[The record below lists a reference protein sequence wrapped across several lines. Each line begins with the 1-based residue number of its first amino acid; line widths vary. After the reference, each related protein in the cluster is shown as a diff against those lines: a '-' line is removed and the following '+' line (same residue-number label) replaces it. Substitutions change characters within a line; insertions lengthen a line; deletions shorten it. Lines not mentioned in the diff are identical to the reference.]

1 MMFKSKSIAIVICTL
16 LFSIHLS
23 SQRYGIVAK
32 DMDVKA
38 KPSKKAKV
46 IGQIKKNDKVP
57 LLDEVDGH
65 FKIKTAEGEGFIKY
79 KHISKIEYGTVS
91 GADLSDYSGIVIE
104 PLNKAY
110 QEFDPL
116 LIDMISDTRLS
127 YISFGEFES
136 IPESERCKVLIATP
150 YVDYPE
156 IFELQEV
163 KFSLKVTDC
172 NGEAIAAYKKK
183 KWANALNP
191 DKVIRGV
198 INKTIKA
205 FKEDL

>member
-1 MMFKSKSIAIVICTL
+1 MSPTLFKSISIAIFICISS
-16 LFSIHLS
+16 FLS
-23 SQRYGIVAK
+23 AQRYGVVGK
-32 DMDVKA
+32 DVDVKA

-46 IGQIKKNDKVP
+46 IGQIKKGDEVP
-57 LLDEVDGH
+57 LLDEEDGH
-65 FKIKTAEGEGFIKY
+65 FKIKIEEGTGYIKY
-79 KHISKIEYGTVS
+79 KYISKIEYGKVS
-91 GADLSDYSGIVIE
+91 NADLTDYSGIVLE
-104 PLNKAY
+104 PLNRAY

-116 LIDMISDTRLS
+116 LIDLISDSRLS
-127 YISFGEFES
+127 YITSADFES
-136 IPESERCKVLIATP
+136 IPDSERCKVLIATP

-163 KFSLKVTDC
+163 KFSMNITDC
-172 NGEAIAAYKKK
+172 KGEVIASYKKK

-191 DKVIRGV
+191 DRVIRGV